1 MRYLFALIALHF
13 IVAAAAQPAD
23 TLFQPRDL
31 TAEMV
36 FSRSVEGPA
45 AGPDGIIYLVNFGR
59 KGTIG
64 QIDQYG
70 RASLFVE
77 LPSGSTGNG
86 IRFSS
91 YGDMFIADYTG
102 HNILTIKKGQKRV
115 ATFAH
120 EPRMNQPNDIAI
132 SKRNILFAS
141 DPCWKDSTGNLWR
154 IDTSGKVTLL
164 ESNMGTTNGVEV
176 SPNNRYLYVN
186 ESIQR
191 RIWRYDLDKDG
202 NVSNKTLFFSFPD
215 FGMDGMRCDAKGNLY
230 VTRHGKGTVVVLSP
244 KGKIV
249 REIRMKGKLPSNI
262 AFGGSDGKT
271 CFVTMQDR
279 GCVEVFRN
287 DIKGREY

>member
-141 DPCWKDSTGNLWR
+141 DPCWKDSTGSLWK

-191 RIWRYDLDKDG
+191 RIWRYDLDRDG

>member
-13 IVAAAAQPAD
+13 IVAAVAQPAD

-64 QIDQYG
+64 QIDQHG

-102 HNILTIKKGQKRV
+102 HNILTRKRGQKRV

-191 RIWRYDLDKDG
+191 RIWRYDLDRDG

>member
-191 RIWRYDLDKDG
+191 RIWRYDLDRDG

>member
-13 IVAAAAQPAD
+13 FVAAAAQPAD

-45 AGPDGIIYLVNFGR
+45 AGPYGIIYLVNFGR

-64 QIDQYG
+64 QIDQHG

-191 RIWRYDLDKDG
+191 RIWRYDLDRDG